1 MAEETQGTTTEAA
14 PEAAAAE
21 QPKEKEKLQQSVE
34 IADVGPCKKHIKVT
48 VDRANID
55 KLLADKYKQLV
66 GESWV
71 PGFRP
76 GKAPR
81 QIVVRRYQK
90 EVHDQLKG
98 ELLLASL
105 EQLADEHDVAPLAPP
120 NLNPNKLSIPEQGPF
135 VYEFEVEV
143 RPEFDLPS
151 YKNLNLKRPIKQFN
165 DADVTAEEQ
174 RLLAR
179 YGQLVPKDGPAEKG
193 DYLIAD
199 MTSTVEGQ
207 TIGTA
212 QEVTLR
218 IDDTL
223 TFKDAVAAHFAER
236 TVGAKAGDSRTVE
249 LTMTDAAAQEAVRG
263 KTAQA
268 VLDIKDVKK
277 LRLPDLDEEFLSQF
291 GVKTVEQFREQIRL
305 ALERRL
311 EYTQR
316 QSAREQVLELIA
328 AAANWQLPQDL
339 LQRQARKT
347 LARRVLEMRESGMAE
362 DEIQARQRLLQRD
375 VLATTEKALKEHF
388 VLQKIAEAEK
398 IEVDDDEIN
407 GEIDRIADQ
416 YGESP
421 RRVRAQME
429 KEDLLD
435 TLAAQLIERKALN
448 LILESAT
455 YEDVALEKEQSV
467 SASEAQ
473 AGEGEVNDPT
483 AAPPAPPAEGEAA
496 APEGA

>member
-1 MAEETQGTTTEAA
+1 MAEESQGTTAEAT
-14 PEAAAAE
+14 PEGAAE
-21 QPKEKEKLQQSVE
+21 LPKAKEKLQQSVE
-34 IADVGPCKKHIKVT
+34 IRDVGPCRKHIKVT
-48 VDRANID
+48 VDRNNID

-66 GESWV
+66 GDSWV

-90 EVHDQLKG
+90 EVHDQIKG

-105 EQLADEHDVAPLAPP
+105 EQLADDHDVAPLAPP
-120 NLNPNKLSIPEQGPF
+120 NLNPNRLQIPEQGPF

-143 RPEFDLPS
+143 RPEFDLPT
-151 YKNLNLKRPIKQFN
+151 YKGLKLKRPVKEFT
-165 DADVTAEEQ
+165 DADVAAEEQ
-174 RLLAR
+174 RLFSR
-179 YGQLVPKDGPAEKG
+179 FGQLIPKDGPAEKG
-193 DYLIAD
+193 DYLIVD

-207 TIGTA
+207 TIGTTK
-212 QEVTLR
+212 EVTLR

-223 TFKDAVAAHFAER
+223 TFKDAVAPHFAEQ
-236 TVGAKAGDSRTVE
+236 TVGVKAGETRAID
-249 LTMTDAAAQEAVRG
+249 LTMTDAVGQEGLKG
-263 KTAQA
+263 KTAQTTLE
-268 VLDIKDVKK
+268 VKDVKK
-277 LRLPDLDEEFLSQF
+277 LRLPELNEEFLAQF
-291 GVKTVEQFREQIRL
+291 GVQSVEQLREQLRVML
-305 ALERRL
+305 DRRL

-316 QSAREQVLELIA
+316 QSAREQVLELIS

-347 LARRVLEMRESGMAE
+347 MARRVLEMRESGMPE
-362 DEIQARQRLLQRD
+362 EEIEARQRLLQRD
-375 VLATTEKALKEHF
+375 VLANTAKALKEHF

-398 IEVDDDEIN
+398 IEVEDN
-407 GEIDRIADQ
+407 EIDSEIERIADE

-429 KEDLLD
+429 KEELLD

-455 YEDVALEKEQSV
+455 YEDVPLEQEQGV
-467 SASEAQ
+467 SSTEAQ
-473 AGEGEVNDPT
+473 AAEGEVKDPT
-483 AAPPAPPAEGEAA
+483 APPPAPPAESETA